1 MIHWRWPSEN
11 PRSAC
16 ADGQRDVHDGGVEHD
31 HELGE
36 ADHDERHPAPRF
48 VGVGGARVEDM
59 GMTIYG
65 TIEFR
70 ILVGTGINLSV
81 ICDQRRK
88 EATAMTQLDLD
99 EPKPRL
105 GRKRDH
111 TRDPEILDA
120 ALDVLAETGYDG
132 MTIDMVAARAKAGKA
147 TLYRRWAS
155 KSELVLDAV
164 ACMKSTDVDLA
175 SPPDTGT
182 LRGDLVAMVKTPT
195 IRESERKLKVMAG
208 IVSMIARDPELAA
221 AAQRGARRAARGGEP
236 HHLPARDRSRRDRR
250 RRRYREALP
259 DRPGD
264 GRVSHA
270 HDAQAGGPRVHDRQ
284 HRPDHPARR
293 GSPRLNC
300 RRLARRPRS
309 S

>member
-1 MIHWRWPSEN
+1 MR
-11 PRSAC
+11 
-16 ADGQRDVHDGGVEHD
+16 
-31 HELGE
+31 
-36 ADHDERHPAPRF
+36 
-48 VGVGGARVEDM
+48 
-59 GMTIYG
+59 
-65 TIEFR
+65 
-70 ILVGTGINLSV
+70 
-81 ICDQRRK
+81 
-88 EATAMTQLDLD
+88 QLDLA

-120 ALDVLAETGYDG
+120 ALEVLAETGYDG

-182 LRGDLVAMVKTPT
+182 LRGDLVALVKTPT

-221 AAQRGARRAARGGEP
+221 AAQEALVEPRAAANRIIFQRAIDRGEIPADVDIDRLCLIGPAMVAYRTLMLRKPVDREFMIGNIDRII
-236 HHLPARDRSRRDRR
+236 LPAAGVRS
-250 RRRYREALP
+250 P
-259 DRPGD
+259 P
-264 GRVSHA
+264 
-270 HDAQAGGPRVHDRQ
+270 
-284 HRPDHPARR
+284 PADTRA
-293 GSPRLNC
+293 S
-300 RRLARRPRS
+300 
-309 S
+309 